1 MGPFPS
7 SYANCFILVVVYY
20 VSKWVKAEALQTN
33 DAKVVVKFLKKNI
46 FARFGTPR
54 AIISD
59 EGSHF
64 CNSQFESLLG
74 KYVVTHRIATPY
86 HPQTSGQVEVSNR
99 ELK

>member
-7 SYANCFILVVVYY
+7 FYANRFILVVVYY
-20 VSKWVKAEALQTN
+20 VSKWAKAEALQTN

-64 CNSQFESLLG
+64 L
-74 KYVVTHRIATPY
+74 
-86 HPQTSGQVEVSNR
+86 
-99 ELK
+99 